1 MSPDILKTL
10 EYLQNN
16 NNNNQIINE
25 EINIKK
31 LLTINNTTEKNKSLS
46 KNPKDVKPIAKKNK

>member
-10 EYLQNN
+10 EYLQN

>member
-10 EYLQNN
+10 EYLQN

-31 LLTINNTTEKNKSLS
+31 LLTINNTTEKNKSLC
-46 KNPKDVKPIAKKNK
+46 KNPKDVKPIAMKNK